1 MKTLTANEM
10 IQYFNEYQTK
20 KHQGLRCGIDS
31 LDNIIR
37 MDKKNFAV
45 LTAKPNQGKSTFIN
59 FYCYRMAKNNNWR
72 TLYFNFETSNG
83 RFINDLVNLYGNIE
97 DVIRYCNIVDV
108 NNITNLNDL
117 YNTIKEVN
125 EIKNIDMVVID
136 PFMRLNGWLQDIN
149 TYTIGKVLTDLQQ
162 LAINE
167 DVLMLVIAH
176 PTKVK
181 EGVDINPNDIM
192 GSTYFYTVSDF
203 IFSLEITDRENMIT
217 QIKTLKIRNNFDM
230 GLCCASCYLQFDPIT
245 KQYEE
250 TDINDID
257 VPFDEETA
265 KNVMKEILNR
275 NNANRAVSEPFN
287 NDTDK
292 LQANGVKTAQNEKET
307 QIQTSKVVINPN
319 EIMVGVFKNCNCK
332 VPQKFVSLK
341 ESTLIGLEQKEIIN
355 NIRTIT
361 EQKKDGWEIKK
372 RELKQSLK
380 CYLPSIKSRNRRVE
394 EDTQYNNLICFD
406 IDEKDNTKPLEEI
419 KDIICNDKYTLY
431 CGLSASGKGLFGYFV
446 GNGDIND
453 YKSQFEAMKTYLRDK
468 GIIIDD
474 SASDITRLRFSSYDE
489 NDYWNLEPLQFESC
503 ANTHNHQNNNLEV
516 PKERNKLF
524 EDEKKWF
531 NHAIKEIENEHL
543 ILTKNH
549 EETNAIGLEIAYY
562 FGLDGLDYYL
572 TIRKQRASNYIE
584 TNSIN
589 KYYNICSWLDS
600 NNYMRGGRMQT
611 IRHFY
616 YRAIEN
622 QRNEALEK
630 YVCGTFAKQ

>member
-1 MKTLTANEM
+1 MILTKEQITNEFEN
-10 IQYFNEYQTK
+10 YK
-20 KHQGLRCGIDS
+20 KSNHYGVRCGINGID
-31 LDNIIR
+31 DIIR
-37 MDKKNFAV
+37 MDRKNLCV
-45 LTAKPNQGKSTFIN
+45 ITAKPNQGKSTFLN
-59 FYCYRMAKNNNWR
+59 YYTFMMAKNNNWK
-72 TLYFNFETSNG
+72 TLYFNYETSNG
-83 RFINDLVNLYGNIE
+83 RFINDLVKLYGTIDN
-97 DVIRYCNIVDV
+97 VIKYCLIADI
-108 NNITNLNDL
+108 NNINCLDDIYT
-117 YNTIKEVN
+117 TIKETN
-125 EIKNIDMVVID
+125 RNNKIDMVVID
-136 PFMRLNGWLQDIN
+136 PFMRLNSYINDIN
-149 TYTIGKVLTDLQQ
+149 TYSIGAILTTLQQ
-162 LAINE
+162 VAINE
-167 DVLMLVIAH
+167 NVLLIVVAH
-176 PTKVK
+176 PSKLRDDEEVHANS
-181 EGVDINPNDIM
+181 IL
-192 GSTYFYTVSDF
+192 GSTFFYSVADF
-203 IFSLEITDRENMIT
+203 ILTLQIVDDSKMIT
-217 QIKTLKIRNNFDM
+217 EFKTLKIRNNFDQ
-230 GLCCASCYLQFDPIT
+230 GLCGSKCFLKFNPKDKTY
-245 KQYEE
+245 QYISDDVY
-250 TDINDID
+250 TDI
-257 VPFDEETA
+257 PFGEETA

-287 NDTDK
+287 NDADK
-292 LQANGVKTAQNEKET
+292 LQANEVKNPQNEKET